1 VSSRTFSESLS
12 GVGLLLV
19 FGGLA
24 VIVQQCGCN
33 PAAWASAAELLA
45 NKIACAE
52 ANQESGDAQ
61 IIEKCA
67 VQPGDVER
75 VMTIVGESR
84 RSSAKAAARASVA
97 RCPE

>member
-1 VSSRTFSESLS
+1 VRRAAEVLGMFA
-12 GVGLLLV
+12 V

-24 VIVQQCGCN
+24 IIVAHCTACN

-45 NKIACAE
+45 NKIACAV
-52 ANQESGDAQ
+52 ANQDKSDAQ

-84 RSSAKAAARASVA
+84 QASAKAAARASVA